1 MDRNIL
7 SRPAKDRP
15 RWAYKAGSGL
25 TSVLLR
31 PTGSSS
37 EEVGKQMK
45 FYTRVANS
53 TLQRLRGT
61 DLRAVVVSQTRFST
75 RLSADWDML
84 CDDPPR
90 RAATRRRWDISN
102 RPTVTA
108 QGGMRVVRDVTGGK
122 CGGNADVAEWLWCC
136 CMHPWAGKVGAEWR
150 MWRPMEQN

>member
-37 EEVGKQMK
+37 EEVGKQIK

-75 RLSADWDML
+75 RLSANWDML

-90 RAATRRRWDISN
+90 RAATRRRWNVKQTHSYSSRWDE
-102 RPTVTA
+102 
-108 QGGMRVVRDVTGGK
+108 GGERRYGGK

-150 MWRPMEQN
+150 MWRPMEQS

>member
-108 QGGMRVVRDVTGGK
+108 QGGMRVVRDVTGEDVVEMRMSRSG
-122 CGGNADVAEWLWCC
+122 CGVAVCTHGRE
-136 CMHPWAGKVGAEWR
+136 K
-150 MWRPMEQN
+150 